1 MWDEPRM
8 LNTVANA
15 LFVFAFALLAYA
27 AGTALAHSPAFVLR
41 VIRVEG
47 GLEHVS
53 RGQIVDAL
61 QGRVRGTF
69 FTVDLEAMRSMF
81 EGIPWVRRAE
91 VRRHWPDR
99 LDVTLEEHVAL
110 ARWGQESDGRLVD
123 THGDVFAGH
132 SDAELPTLA
141 GPPGSEREVA
151 RRYAQFRALLEP
163 LALNPLSV
171 TLSQRQSWQLRL
183 SNGLAVQLGRDGEK
197 DPARERFA
205 RFVDLYPQTLGRLG
219 RQFEYVDLR
228 YRSGFA
234 LRVPQPP
241 RDRPPK
247 PRNESRA
254 RPKA

>member
-8 LNTVANA
+8 LNGVANA
-15 LFVFAFALLAYA
+15 IFVLAFALLAYA
-27 AGTALAHSPAFVLR
+27 AGAALAHSPAFLLR

-47 GLEHVS
+47 DLGHVS

-69 FTVDLEAMRSMF
+69 FTVDLEAIRSAF
-81 EGIPWVRRAE
+81 EAIPWVRRAE

-99 LDVTLEEHVAL
+99 LDVRLEEHVAL
-110 ARWGQESDGRLVD
+110 ARWGQQSDGLLVD

-132 SDAELPTLA
+132 SDAALPILA

-163 LALNPLSV
+163 LALDPLTV
-171 TLSQRQSWQLRL
+171 TLSQRSSWQLRL
-183 SNGLAVQLGRDGEK
+183 SNGLAVQIGRDSEK
-197 DPARERFA
+197 DPVRERFE
-205 RFVDLYPQTLGRLG
+205 RFVDLYPQTLGRRG
-219 RQFEYVDLR
+219 HRFEYVDLR

-234 LRVPQPP
+234 LRVPELP
-241 RDRPPK
+241 RSEPPK
-247 PRNESRA
+247 LRSRA
-254 RPKA
+254 RTDA

>member
-1 MWDEPRM
+1 MWDEPRA
-8 LNTVANA
+8 LNAVANA
-15 LFVFAFALLAYA
+15 LFVLAFALVAFA
-27 AGTALAHSPAFVLR
+27 AGAVLAHSQAFLLR

-47 GLEHVS
+47 DLAHVS

-99 LDVTLEEHVAL
+99 LDVRLEEHVAL
-110 ARWGQESDGRLVD
+110 ARWGQEPDGRLVD
-123 THGDVFAGH
+123 TYGDVFSGH
-132 SDAELPTLA
+132 SDAALPILA
-141 GPPGSEREVA
+141 GPAGSEHEIA
-151 RRYAQFRALLEP
+151 RRYAQFRALLAPLDLEP
-163 LALNPLSV
+163 SAV
-171 TLSQRQSWQLRL
+171 TLSQRGSWQLRL
-183 SNGLAVQLGRDGEK
+183 SNGLAVQLGRDSEK
-197 DPARERFA
+197 DPAQERFA

-234 LRVPQPP
+234 LRVPELP
-241 RDRPPK
+241 RAETGRLRK
-247 PRNESRA
+247 S
-254 RPKA
+254 

>member
-1 MWDEPRM
+1 MWDEPRT
-8 LNTVANA
+8 LNAVANA
-15 LFVFAFALLAYA
+15 LFVLAFALLAYA
-27 AGTALAHSPAFVLR
+27 AGAVFAHSQAFLLR

-47 GLEHVS
+47 DLAHVS

-99 LDVTLEEHVAL
+99 LDVRLEEHVAL

-123 THGDVFAGH
+123 TFGDVFSGN
-132 SDAELPTLA
+132 SDAELPVLA
-141 GPPGSEREVA
+141 GPVGSEHEIA
-151 RRYAQFRALLEP
+151 RRYAQFRTLLAP
-163 LALNPLSV
+163 LALEPRAV
-171 TLSQRQSWQLRL
+171 TLSQRRSWQLRL
-183 SNGLAVQLGRDGEK
+183 SNGLAVQLGRDSEK
-197 DPARERFA
+197 DPAQERFA

-234 LRVPQPP
+234 LRVPELP
-241 RDRPPK
+241 RTETVRPRK
-247 PRNESRA
+247 S
-254 RPKA
+254 